1 MIRTIPKAAFL
12 TPLLALL
19 LGISLT
25 AQAERRFVTDELEV
39 DLRSGTSTQHRI
51 LRMLPSGTALE
62 TLEVD
67 ADSGYTKVR
76 TPGGVDGWILT
87 RFLSRTPS
95 ARDRL
100 AETEKKL
107 AELEIQ
113 SRQRMAK
120 LSDRDK
126 EFINV
131 SEELTR
137 VKDENL
143 KLSKQLA
150 DIQRTASSALAID
163 AENKEIKNRLMQTE
177 REQETLRQENQALRD
192 RTARDWFM
200 IGAGVIIAGI
210 ILGLILPRIRI
221 RKRSSWDSL

>member
-1 MIRTIPKAAFL
+1 MIRT
-12 TPLLALL
+12 LLSVML
-19 LGISLT
+19 LGITLT
-25 AQAERRFVTDELEV
+25 AQAETRYVSDELEI
-39 DLRSGTSTQHRI
+39 DMRSGTSNQHRI

-62 TLEVD
+62 ILGDDKET
-67 ADSGYTKVR
+67 GYSQVR
-76 TPGGVDGWILT
+76 TTSGAEGWIL
-87 RFLSRTPS
+87 SRYLQTAAPAS
-95 ARDRL
+95 QRL

-107 AELEIQ
+107 AELELQ

-120 LSDRDK
+120 LSESDK

-131 SEELTR
+131 TEELTR

-163 AENKEIKNRLMQTE
+163 AENQELKNTLMQME
-177 REQETLRQENQALRD
+177 RGQETLRQENVALHD

-200 IGAGVIIAGI
+200 IGAGVIVVGI
-210 ILGLILPRIRI
+210 ILGLILPRIRV
-221 RKRSSWDSL
+221 RKRSSWGSL

>member
-1 MIRTIPKAAFL
+1 MIRTILKAAF
-12 TPLLALL
+12 LALL

-25 AQAERRFVTDELEV
+25 AQAETRFVTDELEV

-76 TPGGVDGWILT
+76 TSSGVEGWILT

-131 SEELTR
+131 SEELGR

-143 KLSKQLA
+143 KLGKQLA

-163 AENKEIKNRLMQTE
+163 AENKEVKNRLMQIE
-177 REQETLRQENQALRD
+177 R
-192 RTARDWFM
+192 
-200 IGAGVIIAGI
+200 
-210 ILGLILPRIRI
+210 
-221 RKRSSWDSL
+221 

>member
-1 MIRTIPKAAFL
+1 VIRTIPKATF
-12 TPLLALL
+12 LALFL
-19 LGISLT
+19 CISLS
-25 AQAERRFVTDELEV
+25 AQAETRFVTDELEV

-51 LRMLPSGTALE
+51 VRMLPSGTALE
-62 TLEVD
+62 VLSED
-67 ADSGYTKVR
+67 KDSGYSRVR
-76 TPGGVDGWILT
+76 LPGGAEGWILT

-95 ARDRL
+95 ARARL
-100 AETEKKL
+100 ADTEKKL
-107 AELEIQ
+107 AELELQ

-131 SEELTR
+131 SEELSR

-150 DIQRTASSALAID
+150 DIQRTASSALEID
-163 AENKEIKNRLMQTE
+163 AENKDIKNKLMQIE
-177 REQETLRQENQALRD
+177 RDQETLRQENQALRD

>member
-1 MIRTIPKAAFL
+1 MIRILL
-12 TPLLALL
+12 TLALL
-19 LGISLT
+19 SLT
-25 AQAERRFVTDELEV
+25 LTARAETRYVTDELEI
-39 DLRSGTSTQHRI
+39 DLRSGTSLQHRI
-51 LRMLPSGTALE
+51 LRMIPSGTALE
-62 TLEVD
+62 VLEED
-67 ADSGYTKVR
+67 KATGYTKVR
-76 TPGGVDGWILT
+76 APSGAEGWIL
-87 RFLSRTPS
+87 SRYLTS
-95 ARDRL
+95 AAPANVRL

-126 EFINV
+126 EFLNITD
-131 SEELTR
+131 ELAR

-143 KLSKQLA
+143 KLNKQLA

-163 AENKEIKNRLMQTE
+163 AENKDLKNRVMQME
-177 REQETLRQENQALRD
+177 RERETLSQENVALHD

-200 IGAGVIIAGI
+200 IGAGVIVFGI
-210 ILGLILPRIRI
+210 LIGLILPRIRM

>member
-1 MIRTIPKAAFL
+1 MIRTIPKATFS
-12 TPLLALL
+12 ALL
-19 LGISLT
+19 LCISLS
-25 AQAERRFVTDELEV
+25 AQAETRFVTDELEV

-51 LRMLPSGTALE
+51 LRMLPSGTSLE
-62 TLEVD
+62 ILSED
-67 ADSGYTKVR
+67 ENSGYTKVR
-76 TPGGVDGWILT
+76 TATGVEGWILT

-95 ARDRL
+95 ARARL
-100 AETEKKL
+100 ADTEKKL

-126 EFINV
+126 EFLNI
-131 SEELTR
+131 SEELSR

-163 AENKEIKNRLMQTE
+163 AENKDIKNKLMQME
-177 REQETLRQENQALRD
+177 RDQETLRQENQALRD

-200 IGAGVIIAGI
+200 IGAGVVIAGI
-210 ILGLILPRIRI
+210 IIGLILPRIRI

>member
-1 MIRTIPKAAFL
+1 MIRTIPKATFS
-12 TPLLALL
+12 ALL
-19 LGISLT
+19 LCISLS
-25 AQAERRFVTDELEV
+25 AQAETRFVTDELEV

-51 LRMLPSGTALE
+51 LRMLPSGTSLE
-62 TLEVD
+62 ILSED
-67 ADSGYTKVR
+67 ENSGYTKVR
-76 TPGGVDGWILT
+76 TATGVEGWILT

-95 ARDRL
+95 ARARL
-100 AETEKKL
+100 ADTEKKL

-126 EFINV
+126 EFLNV
-131 SEELTR
+131 SEELSR

-163 AENKEIKNRLMQTE
+163 AENKDIKNKLMQME
-177 REQETLRQENQALRD
+177 RDQETLRQENQALRD

-200 IGAGVIIAGI
+200 IGAGVVIAGI
-210 ILGLILPRIRI
+210 IIGLILPRIRI